1 MRLLIIW
8 RRIIDMATLILLS
21 LLGFLVLFLGAFGQ
35 KRILLPVVILGLVSA
50 FVVNALEWDHNT
62 VYYGMM
68 RYDNYAIS
76 FTGLMIFTV
85 TLIML
90 LASFHFRNEDS
101 GIADIY
107 ALMIFTL
114 VGALIMTSYA
124 SLVMLFVGI
133 EILSIALYILA
144 GSRRMNL
151 SSNEASLKYF
161 LMGAFASGFL
171 LFGITLMY
179 GVTGSFDLLV
189 ISDYVSATDEIPM
202 IFITGVM
209 LILIGFS
216 FKIGAVPFH
225 FWTPDVYQGTPTLLT
240 AFMATV
246 VKTAGIAAF
255 FHLFDVCFSGMDSAW
270 FNALWAISAATMLLG
285 NISAVMQ
292 NEAKRMLA
300 WSSVAHAG
308 YLIIPILALNE
319 LSASS
324 IFYYSAAYSVASVTA
339 FAVLIGI
346 SGFSNDLP
354 LDQYKGLAKNNPLMT
369 FALVVAMFSLAGIPP
384 LAGFFAK
391 YFVFVAAMESHLNI
405 LVMIAI
411 GGSLIGVYY
420 YFRPVIYA
428 FNQEV
433 APMQRVKTNFA
444 FNLVL
449 IAGALISL
457 LIGIFPDLLVNLP
470 GN

>member
-1 MRLLIIW
+1 
-8 RRIIDMATLILLS
+8 
-21 LLGFLVLFLGAFGQ
+21 
-35 KRILLPVVILGLVSA
+35 
-50 FVVNALEWDHNT
+50 
-62 VYYGMM
+62 MM
-68 RYDNYAIS
+68 RYDNYAVS
-76 FTGLMIFTV
+76 FVGLMIFSV
-85 TLIML
+85 LMIML
-90 LASFHFRNEDS
+90 LASYHFRNEDS
-101 GIADIY
+101 HIADIY

-114 VGALIMTSYA
+114 VGGLVMVSYA

-189 ISDYVSATDEIPM
+189 ISDYVNGNEELPM
-202 IFITGVM
+202 LFITGVL

-225 FWTPDVYQGTPTLLT
+225 FWTPDVYQGTPTLIT

-255 FHLFDVCFSGMDSAW
+255 FHLFDICFSAIDGVW
-270 FNALWAISAATMLLG
+270 FNILWVIAAATILLG
-285 NISAVMQ
+285 NVSAVMQ

-308 YLIIPILALNE
+308 YLLIPVLALNE
-319 LSASS
+319 LSASA
-324 IFYYSAAYSVASVTA
+324 IFYYTAAYSVASISA
-339 FAVLIGI
+339 FAVLLGI
-346 SGFSNDLP
+346 SQFNNEMP
-354 LDQYKGLAKNNPLMT
+354 IDQYKGLAKNNPIMT
-369 FALVVAMFSLAGIPP
+369 TALVIAMFSLAGIPP
-384 LAGFFAK
+384 LAGFFGK
-391 YFVFVAAMESHLNI
+391 YFVFVTAMESNLNI
-405 LVMIAI
+405 AVLIAI
-411 GGSLIGVYY
+411 AGSLIGIYY
-420 YFRPVIYA
+420 YFKPVIFA

-433 APMQRVKTNFA
+433 PPIEKIKGNAA
-444 FNLVL
+444 FNFVL
-449 IAGALISL
+449 FAGIIISL
-457 LIGIFPDLLVNLP
+457 IIGIFPDLLANLP
-470 GN
+470 GH

>member
-1 MRLLIIW
+1 MT
-8 RRIIDMATLILLS
+8 TLVLLS
-21 LLGFLVLFLGAFGQ
+21 LLGFLVLFLGAFEQ
-35 KRILLPVVILGLVSA
+35 KKAILPVVIAGLSAA
-50 FVVNALEWDHNT
+50 FVTNALSWDTNQT
-62 VYYGMM
+62 FYGMM
-68 RYDNYAIS
+68 RYDNYAVS
-76 FTGLMIFTV
+76 FVGLMIFSV
-85 TLIML
+85 LMIML
-90 LASFHFRNEDS
+90 LASYHFRNEDS
-101 GIADIY
+101 HIADIY

-114 VGALIMTSYA
+114 VGGLVMVSYA
-124 SLVMLFVGI
+124 SLVMLFIGI

-189 ISDYVSATDEIPM
+189 ISDYVNGNEELPM
-202 IFITGVM
+202 LFITGVL

-225 FWTPDVYQGTPTLLT
+225 FWTPDVYQGTPTLIT

-255 FHLFDVCFSGMDSAW
+255 FHLFDICFSAIDGVW
-270 FNALWAISAATMLLG
+270 FNILWAIAAATILLG

-308 YLIIPILALNE
+308 YLLIPVLALNE
-319 LSASS
+319 LSASA
-324 IFYYSAAYSVASVTA
+324 IFYYTAAYSVASITA

-346 SGFSNDLP
+346 SQFNNEMP
-354 LDQYKGLAKNNPLMT
+354 IDQYKGLAKNNPIMT
-369 FALVVAMFSLAGIPP
+369 TALVIAMFSLAGIPP
-384 LAGFFAK
+384 LAGFFGK
-391 YFVFVAAMESHLNI
+391 YFVFVTAMESNLNI
-405 LVMIAI
+405 AVIIAI
-411 GGSLIGVYY
+411 AGSLIGIYY
-420 YFRPVIYA
+420 YFKPVVYS
-428 FNQEV
+428 FNQEGPPIEKIKGN
-433 APMQRVKTNFA
+433 AA
-444 FNLVL
+444 FNFVL
-449 IAGALISL
+449 FAGIIISL
-457 LIGIFPDLLVNLP
+457 IIGIFPDLLANLP

>member
-1 MRLLIIW
+1 
-8 RRIIDMATLILLS
+8 
-21 LLGFLVLFLGAFGQ
+21 
-35 KRILLPVVILGLVSA
+35 
-50 FVVNALEWDHNT
+50 
-62 VYYGMM
+62 
-68 RYDNYAIS
+68 
-76 FTGLMIFTV
+76 
-85 TLIML
+85 
-90 LASFHFRNEDS
+90 
-101 GIADIY
+101 
-107 ALMIFTL
+107 
-114 VGALIMTSYA
+114 
-124 SLVMLFVGI
+124 
-133 EILSIALYILA
+133 
-144 GSRRMNL
+144 
-151 SSNEASLKYF
+151 
-161 LMGAFASGFL
+161 
-171 LFGITLMY
+171 
-179 GVTGSFDLLV
+179 
-189 ISDYVSATDEIPM
+189 
-202 IFITGVM
+202 
-209 LILIGFS
+209 
-216 FKIGAVPFH
+216 
-225 FWTPDVYQGTPTLLT
+225 
-240 AFMATV
+240 
-246 VKTAGIAAF
+246 
-255 FHLFDVCFSGMDSAW
+255 MDSAW